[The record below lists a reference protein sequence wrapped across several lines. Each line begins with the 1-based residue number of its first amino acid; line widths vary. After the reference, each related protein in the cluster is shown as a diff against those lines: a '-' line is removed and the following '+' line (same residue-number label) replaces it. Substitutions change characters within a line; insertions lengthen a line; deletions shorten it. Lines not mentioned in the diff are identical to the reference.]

1 MLGANSMMPTGAD
14 AGTDALNANL
24 DLETQSQILQS
35 DALAL
40 KVIEKLGLASTA
52 DFRPKMSLNPLSYVL
67 GVVTPSGPPDNPN
80 ASLEDSPVEQDP
92 RPKEPS
98 AEI

>member
-14 AGTDALNANL
+14 SATDALNANM

-52 DFRPKMSLNPLSYVL
+52 DFRPENESQSARLCARFCD
-67 GVVTPSGPPDNPN
+67 T
-80 ASLEDSPVEQDP
+80 E
-92 RPKEPS
+92 RPFR
-98 AEI
+98 